1 MALSVRIVKKAVKRK
16 CNRIGMRV
24 SPEFYAALS
33 EMVERNVNEAI
44 ARAKANGVKTLNREH
59 VLSLFG
65 S

>member
-1 MALSVRIVKKAVKRK
+1 MALQVPIVKQSVKRK
-16 CNRIGMRV
+16 CNRAGMRV
-24 SPEFYAALS
+24 SPEFYNALA

-44 ARAKANGVKTLNREH
+44 DRAKASGVKTLNREH